1 MILQQGILLFLTF
14 KFNNIMAKS
23 SSRSTTSSS
32 TSTKSNPN
40 RSSNRPNPMIPKASV
55 TRSGRRSY
63 GDGGKV
69 K

>member
-1 MILQQGILLFLTF
+1 
-14 KFNNIMAKS
+14 MAKS
-23 SSRSTTSSS
+23 SSKSTPRS

-63 GDGGKV
+63 GNGGKV

>member
-1 MILQQGILLFLTF
+1 
-14 KFNNIMAKS
+14 MAKS
-23 SSRSTTSSS
+23 NSKSTPRSTN
-32 TSTKSNPN
+32 TKSNPN

>member
-1 MILQQGILLFLTF
+1 MTKL
-14 KFNNIMAKS
+14 
-23 SSRSTTSSS
+23 SSRTTSRS

-63 GDGGKV
+63 GNGGKA

>member
-1 MILQQGILLFLTF
+1 MV
-14 KFNNIMAKS
+14 KRS
-23 SSRSTTSSS
+23 SKTVTSRNVN
-32 TSTKSNPN
+32 TKSNPN

>member
-1 MILQQGILLFLTF
+1 
-14 KFNNIMAKS
+14 MAKS
-23 SSRSTTSSS
+23 SSRATTPRSTNSR
-32 TSTKSNPN
+32 SNPN
-40 RSSNRPNPMIPKASV
+40 RSSHRPNPMVNKAGV

>member
-1 MILQQGILLFLTF
+1 MP
-14 KFNNIMAKS
+14 KS
-23 SSRSTTSSS
+23 SNRTTTSRNTNSKSNANRST
-32 TSTKSNPN
+32 
-40 RSSNRPNPMIPKASV
+40 NRPNPMINKASV

>member
-1 MILQQGILLFLTF
+1 
-14 KFNNIMAKS
+14 MAKS
-23 SSRSTTSSS
+23 SSRATTPRSTNS
-32 TSTKSNPN
+32 KSNPN

-63 GDGGKV
+63 CDGGKI